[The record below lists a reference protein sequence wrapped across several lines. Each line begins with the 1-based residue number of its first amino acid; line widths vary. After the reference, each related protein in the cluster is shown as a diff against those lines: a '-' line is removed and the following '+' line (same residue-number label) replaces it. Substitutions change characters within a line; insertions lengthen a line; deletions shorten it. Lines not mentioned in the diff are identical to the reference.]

1 MKAYRI
7 IFCSLFFL
15 ILAVPLVGMLW
26 YREPESTENKT
37 LAEMPQLEEEGHVNY
52 KYFSE
57 LEDYFSDH
65 FAYRQE
71 LVTADAVL
79 MSKVFQQSSEELA
92 IVGTDDWLYLRT
104 TLDDYQGTNRMSD
117 RGIRNVATVVSLMQE
132 YVEGMGK
139 TFVFTS
145 PANKNSLYPEHMPYY
160 YTQTEEPTNLQRVS
174 AVMQELGCNY
184 VDLYALFESQQDVL
198 YHKGD
203 SHWDNRGAALVQDAL
218 LGQAGVEHA
227 DLTQVQPL
235 ERDDFEGDIDKILY
249 PLARHPET
257 EYDYSPYF
265 TYTYDGTDDVTA
277 NTVTTVGRKGDG
289 TSLLCFR
296 DSFGNSLL
304 PFLAQE
310 FDSAKFGKAVP
321 YRLDAM
327 YTENR
332 DVCIV
337 ELVERNLVNLVKFAP
352 VMPAPL
358 RAFSE
363 EVQSYTSEAVTSTVS
378 EVDGY
383 YKIQGLADEKYVDT
397 DSPLYLR
404 FTGDGGSFVVEAAP
418 ADELTTGIPSD
429 YGFTAYIGKQAFPA
443 GTYQMELITEQDGSY
458 YSMLLE
464 NICID

>member
-1 MKAYRI
+1 MKVYRV

-26 YREPESTENKT
+26 YEEPEATENKT
-37 LAEMPQLEEEGHVNY
+37 LAEMPQLAEEGHVNY

-92 IVGTDDWLYLRT
+92 IVGTDSWLYLRT
-104 TLDDYQGTNRMSD
+104 TLDDFQGTNRMSV
-117 RGIRNVATVVSLMQE
+117 RGIQNVATVVSLMQE

-145 PANKNSLYPEHMPYY
+145 PPNKNSLYPEHMPYY
-160 YTQTEEPTNLQRVS
+160 YIQTTEPTNLQRVS
-174 AVMQELGCNY
+174 AILQEKGCNY
-184 VDLYALFESQQDVL
+184 VDLYTLFDSQTDVF

-203 SHWDNRGAALVQDAL
+203 SHWDNRGAAQVQDAL
-218 LGQAGVEHA
+218 LEKAGVEHA

-235 ERDDFEGDIDKILY
+235 VREDFEGDIDKILY

-265 TYTYDGTDDVTA
+265 TYTYDETDDVTA
-277 NTVTTVGRKGDG
+277 NIVTTTSKKDNGK
-289 TSLLCFR
+289 SLLCFR

-310 FDSAKFGKAVP
+310 FDSAKFGKAIP

-363 EVQSYTSEAVTSTVS
+363 EAQSYTSETVTSTVS

-383 YKIQGLADEKYVDT
+383 YKIQGLADEKYVDI
-397 DSPLYLR
+397 DSPIYLR
-404 FTGDGGSFVVEAAP
+404 FTSDDGCFVVEAAP
-418 ADELTTGIPSD
+418 ADELTTGTPSD

-443 GTYQMELITEQDGSY
+443 GDYQVELITEQDGSY

>member
-1 MKAYRI
+1 MKIYRV

-26 YREPESTENKT
+26 YKEPESTENKT
-37 LAEMPQLEEEGHVNY
+37 LAQMPKLVEEKTINY
-52 KYFSE
+52 KYLSD
-57 LEDYFSDH
+57 LEAYLSDH

-79 MSKVFQQSSEELA
+79 MSRVFHQSSENLA
-92 IVGTDDWLYLRT
+92 IVGTDGWLYLRT

-145 PANKNSLYPEHMPYY
+145 APNKNTLYPAYMPYY
-160 YTQTEEPTNLQRVS
+160 YTQTDKTTNLQRVS
-174 AVMQELGCNY
+174 MVMQELGCNY
-184 VDLYALFESQQDVL
+184 VDLYALFEAQTGVL

-218 LGQAGVEHA
+218 LEQAGVEHT
-227 DLTQVQPL
+227 DLTQVEPQ
-235 ERDDFEGDIDKILY
+235 ERDDFQGDIDKILY
-249 PLARHPET
+249 PLARHPEK

-265 TYTYDGTDDVTA
+265 TYSYDGTDDVTA
-277 NTVTTVGRKGDG
+277 NVVTTTGTKGDG
-289 TSLLCFR
+289 SRLLCFR

-310 FDSAKFGKAVP
+310 FDFAKFGKAVP
-321 YRLDAM
+321 YRIDAM

-363 EVQSYTSEAVTSTVS
+363 DTRSYSSETVTSTVS
-378 EVDGY
+378 EFDGY
-383 YKIQGLADEKYVDT
+383 YKIQGFADETYVDT
-397 DSPLYLR
+397 DSPIYLR
-404 FTGDGGSFVVEAAP
+404 FTGESGCFVIEAAP
-418 ADELTTGIPSD
+418 ADELTTGTPSD

-443 GTYQMELITEQDGSY
+443 GEYQMEMITEHDGSY
-458 YSMLLE
+458 YSVQLD
-464 NICID
+464 NICFN

>member
-1 MKAYRI
+1 MKVYRV

-37 LAEMPQLEEEGHVNY
+37 LAQMPQIVESGTINY

-57 LEDYFSDH
+57 LEAYFSDH

-71 LVTADAVL
+71 LVTADAVM
-79 MSKVFQQSSEELA
+79 MSKIFHQSSENLA
-92 IVGTDDWLYLRT
+92 IVGTDGWLYLRT
-104 TLDDYQGTNRMSD
+104 TLNDYQGTNRMSD

-139 TFVFTS
+139 VFVFTS
-145 PANKNSLYPEHMPYY
+145 APNKNSLYPEHMPYY
-160 YTQTEEPTNLQRVS
+160 YTQTDKTTNLQRVS
-174 AVMQELGCNY
+174 GVMQELNCNY
-184 VDLYALFESQQDVL
+184 VDLYALFKAQTGEL

-218 LGQAGVEHA
+218 LKQAGVEHA
-227 DLTQVQPL
+227 DLTQVEPHV
-235 ERDDFEGDIDKILY
+235 RDDFEGDIDKILY
-249 PLARHPET
+249 PLARHPEK

-277 NTVTTVGRKGDG
+277 NIVTTVGTKGDES
-289 TSLLCFR
+289 SLICFR

-310 FDSAKFGKAVP
+310 FDSAKFAKAVP
-321 YRLDAM
+321 YRIDTM

-332 DVCIV
+332 NVCIV

-363 EVQSYTSEAVTSTVS
+363 TTQSYTSETVRSTVS
-378 EVDGY
+378 EFDGY
-383 YKIQGLADEKYVDT
+383 YKIQGVADEKYVDT
-397 DSPLYLR
+397 ESLIYLR
-404 FTGDGGSFVVEAAP
+404 FSGNGGCFVIEATP
-418 ADELTTGIPSD
+418 ADELTAGTPSD

-443 GTYQMELITEQDGSY
+443 GEYQLELITEQVGSY
-458 YSMLLE
+458 YSMRLE
-464 NICID
+464 NICIN